1 MVGPN
6 LSAPVGITVLED
18 VERELTF
25 EEIRAQFAKRPG
37 IRAGAA
43 RGAIIGMLLGGGS
56 WAVIIAAVAAIL
68 RR

>member
-1 MVGPN
+1 MAGPN
-6 LSAPVGITVLED
+6 VSTPVGITVLAD
-18 VERELTF
+18 IERELTL

-56 WAVIIAAVAAIL
+56 WVVIIAAVTVIL
-68 RR
+68 TR